1 MISSA
6 DNEIAQIAGKLDDL
20 LREPQDI
27 SSFTLAHGS
36 LRSELKVLQFGLQS
50 ELKNRPKPSGA
61 QEGQRLEQLR
71 QRLARAETA
80 IQSLDSFLAAVREF
94 KADSRTLPD
103 WEQDDRPWQR
113 LRSTAEQSQRADDFL
128 RAAGITLAVDGVT
141 VTCRDVVTSLSQ
153 RAQEIRES
161 RTGTDEQGRLAR
173 RTTLKKEDRD
183 LSTQRQEK
191 DKVSDGEG
199 ERRSGGGSLQ
209 VRSEEG
215 EKGGLVQRRLALLV
229 SLRETMEAAEQL
241 RLQEPS
247 LPALQHRY
255 HTEEQ
260 VS

>member
-6 DNEIAQIAGKLDDL
+6 DNRMAQIAGKLDGL

-36 LRSELKVLQFGLQS
+36 LLSELKVLQFGLQS
-50 ELKNRPKPSGA
+50 EQKNRPRPGGA

-80 IQSLDSFLAAVREF
+80 VRSLDGFLAAVREVE
-94 KADSRTLPD
+94 ADSRTLPV
-103 WEQDDRPWQR
+103 WERDDRPWQR
-113 LRSTAEQSQRADDFL
+113 LRSAAEQSERADGFL
-128 RAAGITLAVDGVT
+128 RAAGMTLAVDGVT
-141 VTCRDVVTSLSQ
+141 VTCRDVLTSLSE
-153 RAQEIRES
+153 RAGEARE
-161 RTGTDEQGRLAR
+161 RRPRGTGTDEQGRLAG
-173 RTTLKKEDRD
+173 RTRLEKEDWD
-183 LSTQRQEK
+183 LSTRRQEK
-191 DKVSDGEG
+191 DKASDGEG
-199 ERRSGGGSLQ
+199 ERRRSGGSSQ

-229 SLRETMEAAEQL
+229 SLRETTEAAERL

-255 HTEEQ
+255 QH
-260 VS
+260 